1 MASLDE
7 ETLKELGIEP
17 GPNAYER
24 WLLRS
29 GGYEHYLRIETG
41 LGDREEF
48 EAALEEL
55 RKTSGLLER
64 VPDEEWGSLQ
74 PTDDLYAECKTFLA

>member
-1 MASLDE
+1 MA
-7 ETLKELGIEP
+7 KGILGIIICP
-17 GPNAYER
+17 M
-24 WLLRS
+24 
-29 GGYEHYLRIETG
+29 

-74 PTDDLYAECKTFLA
+74 PTDDLYAECKAFLA